1 MIDPVNLIESGIKH
15 MNRDFVEKKY
25 KWPINT

>member
-1 MIDPVNLIESGIKH
+1 MDPVNLIEIWIKH
-15 MNRDFVEKKY
+15 MNRDFVEKRY

>member
-1 MIDPVNLIESGIKH
+1 MDPVNLKESWVKH

-25 KWPINT
+25 KWPINS